1 MKDTNLIQRLLSKFD
16 QRFCIVEDSFDS
28 VGFGQIFQHVLVG
41 LVDQDIGNQSVA
53 MLREGIVSTD
63 GVRVVLVE
71 LDQVKGVVHGGGG
84 VELVEGDQVKISD
97 VINGLKGN
105 LPFQDPTDL

>member
-1 MKDTNLIQRLLSKFD
+1 LSKFD
-16 QRFCIVEDSFDS
+16 QRFGIVEDSFDS

-97 VINGLKGN
+97 VIYGLKGN
-105 LPFQDPTDL
+105 LTLKDPTDLQNLTKDKLF